1 MTTAQKNNAVKF
13 KKAIAIRKKTG
24 CSLKE
29 AFEQV
34 YGTKKVGAVKKKA
47 APKKKVVK
55 KIAKKKAAPKTLK
68 YRGTLKSEGSKKMY
82 KYSLGAVK
90 KKAAPKKKISTH
102 KDTKSHNVNIK
113 VMSGVGSIH
122 KSLRSDAEKALN
134 NFEERLESAKKRLSE
149 SKTTLAKK
157 QALQVINALKGSIA
171 LIKLHIKEHN
181 KQILK

>member
-29 AFEQV
+29 AFAQV

-47 APKKKVVK
+47 GPKKKV
-55 KIAKKKAAPKTLK
+55 AKKKAAPKTLK

-90 KKAAPKKKISTH
+90 KAAPKKHMSIG
-102 KDTKSHNVNIK
+102 NVKFFI
-113 VMSGVGSIH
+113 
-122 KSLRSDAEKALN
+122 
-134 NFEERLESAKKRLSE
+134 
-149 SKTTLAKK
+149 
-157 QALQVINALKGSIA
+157 
-171 LIKLHIKEHN
+171 
-181 KQILK
+181 